1 MFRRKKCPKDDE
13 QIFPDHV
20 VSLDFNSFED
30 FVCRYSLSAVDF
42 YANWCKP
49 CRDMIPRFRRLSK
62 LYKGKVAFGRINV
75 EENEKIAS
83 EHKITSVPSVIF
95 FSYGKRL
102 KTVTGLRSVGDM
114 KKIIDEL
121 LKSVER

>member
-1 MFRRKKCPKDDE
+1 MFRRKKCSKDDE

-62 LYKGKVAFGRINV
+62 LYKGKVALAESMLRRMGR
-75 EENEKIAS
+75 
-83 EHKITSVPSVIF
+83 
-95 FSYGKRL
+95 
-102 KTVTGLRSVGDM
+102 
-114 KKIIDEL
+114 
-121 LKSVER
+121 